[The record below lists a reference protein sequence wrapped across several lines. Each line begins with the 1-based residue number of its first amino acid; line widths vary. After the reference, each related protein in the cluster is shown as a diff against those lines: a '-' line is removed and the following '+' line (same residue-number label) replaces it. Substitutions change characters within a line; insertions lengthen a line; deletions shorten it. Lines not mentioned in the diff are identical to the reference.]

1 MIYAMGRQAENI
13 FKSFR
18 FESRQLVRT
27 KGNSHHASYICCIGR
42 KAHLNVETVKV
53 NLRDLVKDSLKNE
66 KVKTNLLIE
75 TSEQLQKYF
84 ENGPHQWKTD

>member
-1 MIYAMGRQAENI
+1 M
-13 FKSFR
+13 KR
-18 FESRQLVRT
+18 FERSNGLDT
-27 KGNSHHASYICCIGR
+27 ALYKKNYLYLYICCIGR
-42 KAHLNVETVKV
+42 KAHLNIETVKV

-66 KVKTNLLIE
+66 KVNTNLLIE